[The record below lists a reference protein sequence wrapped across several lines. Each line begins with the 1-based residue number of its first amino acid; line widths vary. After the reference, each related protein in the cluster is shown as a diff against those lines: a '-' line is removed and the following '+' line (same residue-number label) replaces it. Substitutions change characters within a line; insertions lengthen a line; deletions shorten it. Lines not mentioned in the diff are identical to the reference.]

1 LVTSKKIWANITIPA
16 YCWYDNNEAM
26 YKDTYGALYNW
37 YAAREP
43 ICPTGWRLPSY
54 VDWTIL
60 ENYLGGTNLAGG
72 KLKET
77 GTVHWISP
85 NTGATNETGFTGLP
99 AGDRVEGGTFSS
111 IGSYG
116 NWWSFFV
123 PSNLFIGTLPWAQ
136 VLKYDV
142 SNLYSTGSK
151 FNAKFGLSV
160 RCMKNSQP

>member
-1 LVTSKKIWANITIPA
+1 
-16 YCWYDNNEAM
+16 
-26 YKDTYGALYNW
+26 
-37 YAAREP
+37 
-43 ICPTGWRLPSY
+43 
-54 VDWTIL
+54 
-60 ENYLGGTNLAGG
+60 
-72 KLKET
+72 
-77 GTVHWISP
+77 
-85 NTGATNETGFTGLP
+85 
-99 AGDRVEGGTFSS
+99 VEGGTFSS